1 MFVDSD
7 VSHFQ
12 CLSFYGYTV
21 LVFVVLTL
29 VVPTSTFVVLTFVVP
44 KSTFVVL
51 MFCLSVYEHQLAF
64 LLCFEEHTEQSVNIS
79 FHIFFLNLCGLSN
92 EAPSYLLFN
101 LYITVYFSLQV

>member
-29 VVPTSTFVVLTFVVP
+29 VVP
-44 KSTFVVL
+44 KSTFAVL
-51 MFCLSVYEHQLAF
+51 MFVGVRTSARLSS
-64 LLCFEEHTEQSVNIS
+64 LL
-79 FHIFFLNLCGLSN
+79 
-92 EAPSYLLFN
+92 
-101 LYITVYFSLQV
+101 

>member
-51 MFCLSVYEHQLAF
+51 MFVGVRTSARLSS
-64 LLCFEEHTEQSVNIS
+64 LL
-79 FHIFFLNLCGLSN
+79 
-92 EAPSYLLFN
+92 
-101 LYITVYFSLQV
+101 